1 MKPKLLE
8 KLIKKIQKEID
19 QSRIEKVDAER
30 KIDQLNIRL
39 QNLKDDLVK
48 EQVVTSENVEFR
60 HTYENFYKTNK
71 TRQMNIGEEIKRL
84 EDIVTE
90 IEELLFEQFRTFKQ
104 YEILL
109 NRYLQAQKDRIESE
123 ESKFLDELGI
133 RRAG

>member
-71 TRQMNIGEEIKRL
+71 TRQINIGEEIKRL
-84 EDIVTE
+84 EGVVAE

-133 RRAG
+133 RRAS